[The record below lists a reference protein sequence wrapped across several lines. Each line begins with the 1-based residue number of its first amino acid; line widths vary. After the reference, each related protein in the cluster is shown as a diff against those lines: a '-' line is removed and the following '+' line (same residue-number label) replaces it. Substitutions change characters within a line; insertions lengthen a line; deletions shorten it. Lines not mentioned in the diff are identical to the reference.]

1 MPAQTYFPGGT
12 PLAKILVVDDSWLIR
27 KVVGGYLRKEGHE
40 VVEGENGNQCLDLAE
55 LEKPDVVILDLLMPE
70 SGGLDVL
77 QALRREGRNLP
88 VIVLTADIQ
97 EATHEQCRQLGVDQI
112 LQKPPRGSE
121 VLAAISVTLG
131 QSV

>member
-77 QALRREGRNLP
+77 QSLRREGRNLP

>member
-1 MPAQTYFPGGT
+1 M
-12 PLAKILVVDDSWLIR
+12 AKILVVDDSWLIR